1 MEIFGFEKDEDGNI
15 FCNENGQKK
24 QSFTAFSPYE
34 TIKVIFNMNAI
45 WPFVKMPRL
54 LFYTIQL
61 TWIEIVALKLL
72 DTKEP
77 ILQ

>member
-1 MEIFGFEKDEDGNI
+1 MHLVAELR
-15 FCNENGQKK
+15 
-24 QSFTAFSPYE
+24 
-34 TIKVIFNMNAI
+34 FNMNAN
-45 WPFVKMPRL
+45 WLSVKMPRL